1 MSEKRNKSPAGP
13 EPASTEGELIM
24 TCARL
29 LGLWHEREALRTA
42 DEWAP
47 DEGPLHPRYA
57 ALDKKEAQLRRR
69 LLILG
74 IPTTREGAVAL
85 AKLAFLEAE
94 RTSTGIIVA
103 QDSCDQF
110 ALAVIQSLAGGNVPM
125 TTSAEHYRA
134 KAENLSGA
142 PA

>member
-1 MSEKRNKSPAGP
+1 MSKKRNNAPADL
-13 EPASTEGELIM
+13 EPVDTEGELIM

-29 LGLWHEREALRTA
+29 LGLWHEREALRAA

-57 ALDKKEAQLRRR
+57 ALDKKEGQFRPRLRG
-69 LLILG
+69 LG
-74 IPTTREGAVAL
+74 IPASRAGAVAL
-85 AKLAFLEAE
+85 AKVAFLEAE

-125 TTSAEHYRA
+125 VTSAEHYGA
-134 KAENLSGA
+134 KAENLPGDA
-142 PA
+142 A